1 MIIIDKQQHEV
12 REDEKQRKRIKSWRE
27 LYAEIERDGSY
38 QTRVVHVRGERRGVN
53 K

>member
-1 MIIIDKQQHEV
+1 MMITQQ
-12 REDEKQRKRIKSWRE
+12 REQQRDEKKQRKRIKSWRE
-27 LYAEIERDGSY
+27 LYAEMERDGSY